1 LRRFAVLNDPCYN
14 EIEVVVEKLNGR
26 FCFTHRWSEL
36 NSLYN
41 LKYGGAITLINVM
54 PSRFVIQVKDRY
66 GEEIPYPTTTPPLCL
81 KLNPDMFPEQ
91 MGSESLLNI
100 CHMPYSHEVGN
111 FRWSYAK
118 FLIKEDVVSGTLVRI
133 YMSIT

>member
-1 LRRFAVLNDPCYN
+1 LNDPCYN

-36 NSLYN
+36 ISLYN

-66 GEEIPYPTTTPPLCL
+66 GEEIPYPTKTPPLCL
-81 KLNPDMFPEQ
+81 KLNRDMFPEQ

-118 FLIKEDVVSGTLVRI
+118 FLTKEDVVSGTLVRI